1 MDSILD
7 AINQLSRQQLGLV
20 LVEDLYALGLT
31 RAAVRNL
38 VRSGRLERVTRRV
51 LRVPGAPRTPHQDV
65 LAGVLDSSPDA
76 FSCGPT
82 AASQWG
88 VVGYRLTPVHVV
100 RVDSA
105 SGRRSSLAIHHQ
117 LARLGPRHVTR
128 LDGIPVV
135 RPEVVVLQLA
145 ASVHPQR
152 AAAALDSL
160 WRRGL
165 TSGPAMRAVLDELAG
180 SGRNGVTVMRE
191 LLDERGD
198 DYVPPASNLE
208 ARLEAILRRAGERP
222 LRRQVDSGG
231 DQWVGRVDFR
241 DPDHPL
247 VVEVQSERY
256 HSALVDK
263 QHDERRL
270 AALRAAGFEVVEV
283 TDWELFHRPD
293 DVVAKIRSARRR
305 LLAFV

>member
-1 MDSILD
+1 MNNILD
-7 AINQLSRQQLGLV
+7 AVNQLSREQLGLV
-20 LVEDLYALGLT
+20 LVEDLYALNLT
-31 RAAVRNL
+31 RAGVRNL
-38 VRSGRLERVTRRV
+38 VRSGRLERVTRRI
-51 LRVPGAPRTPHQDV
+51 LRVPGAPRTPLQEV
-65 LAGVLDSSPDA
+65 LAVVLDSSPDA

-82 AASQWG
+82 GAAQWG
-88 VVGYRLTPVHVV
+88 VAGYRLMPVHVV
-100 RVDSA
+100 RLDSA
-105 SGRRSSLAIHHQ
+105 TGRRSSLAIHHQ
-117 LARLGPRHVTR
+117 MAQLGPQHVTR

-145 ASVHPQR
+145 ALVHPRQ

-160 WRRGL
+160 WRRRL
-165 TSGPAMRAVLDELAG
+165 TSGPALRAALDGLAG

-208 ARLEAILRRAGERP
+208 GRLEEILRRAGERP

-231 DQWVGRVDFR
+231 DLWVGRVDFR

-256 HSALVDK
+256 HSALVDTR
-263 QHDERRL
+263 HDERRL

-293 DVVAKIRSARRR
+293 EVVARIRAARRG
-305 LLAFV
+305 LMAIA